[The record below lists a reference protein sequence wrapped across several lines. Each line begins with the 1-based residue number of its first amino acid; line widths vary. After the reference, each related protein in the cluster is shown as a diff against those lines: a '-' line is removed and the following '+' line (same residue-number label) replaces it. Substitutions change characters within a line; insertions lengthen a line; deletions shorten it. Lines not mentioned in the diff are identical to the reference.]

1 MAVDRQAARE
11 DGGSDAAWLALHEE
25 REALERALALA
36 QARCRFA
43 PDATEAAE
51 AQAEEATLLVSLDRV
66 LTRIRAAEYGRRPGA
81 RRW

>member
-1 MAVDRQAARE
+1 VDRQAARQD
-11 DGGSDAAWLALHEE
+11 DGTDAAWLALHEE

-36 QARCRFA
+36 QARSRFA
-43 PDATEAAE
+43 PGPADAAA
-51 AQAEEATLLVSLDRV
+51 AQEEVAALLVNLDRV